1 MENVGFHG
9 PWTPWI
15 DDSRPVFHGRRSKW
29 PGPQWSG
36 GRFSGSQNP
45 SDEVKNVG
53 VKLTPEVKIG
63 LIGFNWI

>member
-53 VKLTPEVKIG
+53 VEYP
-63 LIGFNWI
+63 